1 MKRFAWIIVAAVF
14 LLAAFALVWEF
25 THLEGPVYFAE

>member
-1 MKRFAWIIVAAVF
+1 MRRIAWIIVAAIV

-25 THLEGPVYFAE
+25 THLEGPAYFAE